1 MSKIA
6 IVILNFNGLKHL
18 KQFLPSVIEYS
29 AQSDIIV
36 ADNAST
42 DESVNWLKANHPQI
56 KLILLDQNFGFCEG
70 YNRAMSFIDNEYC
83 VLLNSDVEVSHN
95 WLNPLR
101 DELDKNPHVA
111 AVQPKILSFNNKDHF
126 EYAGAAGG
134 FIDKMG
140 YPFCRGRLFDATE
153 KDNGQYDKPLKVFW
167 TSGACMMIRTK
178 LFKNLGGF
186 DQDFFA
192 HMEEI
197 DLCWR
202 LQRADY
208 MLMNVPASKVYHL
221 GAGTLPKDNPRKT
234 YLNFRNNLDLISRH
248 WTKKELILK
257 LPLRIIMDWF
267 AAGLF
272 LFNGIPRHSLAVFR
286 AQFRFLIKI
295 NSIYRKRKE
304 LSGKLSKPA
313 LTTIYQGM
321 ITVDYFIEGKRKFSE
336 LKRLSQ

>member
-6 IVILNFNGLKHL
+6 IVILNFNGLRHL
-18 KQFLPSVIEYS
+18 EQFLPSVIAHS
-29 AQSDIIV
+29 AQAEIIV

-56 KLILLDQNFGFCEG
+56 KLILLNQNFGFCEG

-83 VLLNSDVEVSHN
+83 VLLNSDVEVSQN
-95 WLNPLR
+95 WLNPLK
-101 DELDKNPHVA
+101 DELENNPSVA
-111 AVQPKILSFNNKDHF
+111 SVQPKILAFNNKDHF

-140 YPFCRGRLFDATE
+140 YPFCRGRLFDTSE
-153 KDNGQYDKPLKVFW
+153 KDSGQYEEPINVFW

-178 LFKNLGGF
+178 LFKEIGGF
-186 DQDFFA
+186 DPDFFA

-202 LQRADY
+202 LQRAGY
-208 MLMNVPASKVYHL
+208 LLKNIPTSVVYHL

-248 WTKKELILK
+248 WTNKELLFK
-257 LPLRIIMDWF
+257 LPLRLIMDWF

-272 LFNGIPRHSLAVFR
+272 LINGIPRHSIAVFS
-286 AQFRFLIKI
+286 AQIHFLSRIK
-295 NSIYRKRKE
+295 SILQKRKLLTKKYPKPI
-304 LSGKLSKPA
+304 LS
-313 LTTIYQGM
+313 TIYLRM
-321 ITVDYFIEGKRKFSE
+321 ITVEYFLKGLRNFSR
-336 LKRLSQ
+336 LKQFNQ